1 MHALIW
7 QLEICLEMFSQVA
20 GKALWQELAPFLS
33 ESQTQL
39 TRKFMTATQF

>member
-7 QLEICLEMFSQVA
+7 QLEICLEMLSQAA

-33 ESQTQL
+33 ASKTQL
-39 TRKFMTATQF
+39 T